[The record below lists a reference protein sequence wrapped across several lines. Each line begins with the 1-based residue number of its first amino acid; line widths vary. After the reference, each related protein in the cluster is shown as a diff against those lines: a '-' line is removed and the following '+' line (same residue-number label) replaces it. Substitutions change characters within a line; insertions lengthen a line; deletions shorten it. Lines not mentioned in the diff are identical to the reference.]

1 MGELLSGNHLAV
13 LGLMLAVLAFVV
25 HRAVSR
31 NRGSSRNNPLQDMKA
46 SFTRI
51 EQSVPGRLL
60 QAEVRLH
67 EVARDAEARI
77 ETRML
82 VLDQMILSADRE
94 IRRLQDKL
102 NELNAPNASGAG
114 SGQSPDE
121 LKLAREVP
129 IAGGS
134 PAASGSS
141 ALGQTILALAAR
153 GMSPEIIADMTGQP
167 IARIIALIE
176 AARPIDRR
184 NAA

>member
-1 MGELLSGNHLAV
+1 MSELLSGNHVAV
-13 LGLMLAVLAFVV
+13 LGLMLVVMAFVV

-31 NRGSSRNNPLQDMKA
+31 ARGSSHNPLQDVKA
-46 SFTRI
+46 SLIRI
-51 EQSVPGRLL
+51 EQSVPGRVL

-67 EVARDAEARI
+67 DVARDAEARI

-102 NELNAPNASGAG
+102 NELARPNANGAD
-114 SGQSPDE
+114 SGQSPDQF
-121 LKLAREVP
+121 KLAGEFP
-129 IAGGS
+129 MPGGS
-134 PAASGSS
+134 IAASGPS

-153 GMSPEIIADMTGQP
+153 GMSPEVIADMTGRP
-167 IARIIALIE
+167 IARVIALIE

-184 NAA
+184 DAA